1 MINFIKNDTPITIC
15 DIGASSIDK
24 TEFIDELF
32 NNTNSEL
39 IGFEPNEEE
48 FNKLEKNNPRKTFY
62 DYAIGDGSE
71 KYLNICKGVGMSS
84 FLEPDMDYLN
94 NFHGFDDFAK
104 IIKKTKVKTKKLDDV
119 KEKIDLLKIDVQG
132 YEYEIIQHGKDKI
145 KNSLVIQLETSPIPL
160 YKNEKTSSEVINQL
174 EKLGFS
180 LHMFNKVNTKPFKPM
195 KINNSIYQGLH
206 HLFQLDCVMINNFQN
221 IDSFSK
227 EDLTKL
233 ILIMFYSFKSY
244 DFVDYLIRIMDKKF
258 NLNLIEQYRKLNSSF
273 KILKKY

>member
-1 MINFIKNDTPITIC
+1 MINFIKNNSPIIIC
-15 DIGASSIDK
+15 DIGASPIDK

-32 NNTNSEL
+32 NNTNSKL

-48 FNKLEKNNPRKTFY
+48 FNKLEKNNPRKIFY

-94 NFHGFDDFAK
+94 NFYWFDENSK
-104 IIKKTKVKTKKLDDV
+104 IVKKKKIKTKKLDDIR
-119 KEKIDLLKIDVQG
+119 EKIDLLKIDVQG
-132 YEYEIIQHGKDKI
+132 YEYEIIQHGKEKI

-206 HLFQLDCVMINNFQN
+206 HLFQLDCVMINNFQS
-221 IDSFSK
+221 IDSFNK

-258 NLNLIEQYRKLNSSF
+258 NLNLIEQYRKLSSSF

>member
-1 MINFIKNDTPITIC
+1 MINFIKNNSPIIIC
-15 DIGASSIDK
+15 DIGAAPIDK

-32 NNTNSEL
+32 NNTNSKL

-94 NFHGFDDFAK
+94 NFYWFDEMSK
-104 IIKKTKVKTKKLDDV
+104 IVKKKKIKTKKLDDIR
-119 KEKIDLLKIDVQG
+119 EKIDLLKIDVQG
-132 YEYEIIQHGKDKI
+132 YEYEIIQHGKEKV

-206 HLFQLDCVMINNFQN
+206 HLFQLDCVMINNFQD
-221 IDSFSK
+221 IDSFNK

-244 DFVDYLIRIMDKKF
+244 DFVDYLIRILDKKF
-258 NLNLIEQYRKLNSSF
+258 NLNLIEQYRKLYSSF
-273 KILKKY
+273 KIVKKY

>member
-1 MINFIKNDTPITIC
+1 MINFIKNNSPIIIC
-15 DIGASSIDK
+15 DVGAAPIDK

-32 NNTNSEL
+32 NNTNSKL

-94 NFHGFDDFAK
+94 NFYWFDEMSK
-104 IIKKTKVKTKKLDDV
+104 IVKKKKIKTKKLDDIR
-119 KEKIDLLKIDVQG
+119 EKIDLLKIDVQG
-132 YEYEIIQHGKDKI
+132 YEYEIIQHGKEKV

-244 DFVDYLIRIMDKKF
+244 DFVDYLIRILDKKF

-273 KILKKY
+273 KIVKKY

>member
-1 MINFIKNDTPITIC
+1 MINFIKNNSPIMIC
-15 DIGASSIDK
+15 DIGAAPIDK

-32 NNTNSEL
+32 NNTNSKL

-48 FNKLEKNNPRKTFY
+48 FNKLEKNNPKKIFY

-71 KYLNICKGVGMSS
+71 KYLNICKAPGMTS

-94 NFHGFDDFAK
+94 NFHSFDDFAE

-132 YEYEIIQHGKDKI
+132 YEYEIIQHGKEKI

-160 YKNEKTSSEVINQL
+160 YKNEKTSSEVIYQL

-206 HLFQLDCVMINNFQN
+206 HLFQLDCVMINNFQD
-221 IDSFSK
+221 IDSFNK

-258 NLNLIEQYRKLNSSF
+258 NLNLIEQYRKLSSSF

>member
-1 MINFIKNDTPITIC
+1 MINFIKNNSPIIIC
-15 DIGASSIDK
+15 DIGAAPIDK

-94 NFHGFDDFAK
+94 NFYWFDEHSK
-104 IIKKTKVKTKKLDDV
+104 IIKKKKIKTKKLDDIR
-119 KEKIDLLKIDVQG
+119 EKIDLLKIDVQG
-132 YEYEIIQHGKDKI
+132 YEYEIIQHEKEKV

-160 YKNEKTSSEVINQL
+160 YKNEKTSSEVIYQL

-180 LHMFNKVNTKPFKPM
+180 LHMFNKVNTKTFKPM

-221 IDSFSK
+221 ISSFSK

>member
-1 MINFIKNDTPITIC
+1 MINFIKNNSPIIIC
-15 DIGASSIDK
+15 DIGAAPIDK

-32 NNTNSEL
+32 NNTNSKL

-94 NFHGFDDFAK
+94 NFYWFDEMSK
-104 IIKKTKVKTKKLDDV
+104 IVKKKKIKTKKLDDIR
-119 KEKIDLLKIDVQG
+119 EKIDLLKIDVQG
-132 YEYEIIQHGKDKI
+132 YEYEIIQHGKEKI

-206 HLFQLDCVMINNFQN
+206 HLFQLDCVMINNFQD
-221 IDSFSK
+221 IDSFNK

>member
-1 MINFIKNDTPITIC
+1 MINFIKNNSPIIIC
-15 DIGASSIDK
+15 DIGAAPIDK

-32 NNTNSEL
+32 NNTNSKL
-39 IGFEPNEEE
+39 IGFEPNEEG

-94 NFHGFDDFAK
+94 NFYWFDEMSK
-104 IIKKTKVKTKKLDDV
+104 IVKKKKIKTKKLDDIR
-119 KEKIDLLKIDVQG
+119 EKIDLLKIDVQG
-132 YEYEIIQHGKDKI
+132 YEYEIIQHGKEKV

-206 HLFQLDCVMINNFQN
+206 HLFQLDCVMINNFQD
-221 IDSFSK
+221 IDSFNK

-244 DFVDYLIRIMDKKF
+244 DFVDYLIRILDKKF

-273 KILKKY
+273 KIVKKY

>member
-1 MINFIKNDTPITIC
+1 M
-15 DIGASSIDK
+15 
-24 TEFIDELF
+24 
-32 NNTNSEL
+32 
-39 IGFEPNEEE
+39 
-48 FNKLEKNNPRKTFY
+48 
-62 DYAIGDGSE
+62 
-71 KYLNICKGVGMSS
+71 
-84 FLEPDMDYLN
+84 
-94 NFHGFDDFAK
+94 
-104 IIKKTKVKTKKLDDV
+104 
-119 KEKIDLLKIDVQG
+119 DVQG
-132 YEYEIIQHGKDKI
+132 YEYEIIQHGKQKI

-160 YKNEKTSSEVINQL
+160 YKNEKTSSEVIYQL

-180 LHMFNKVNTKPFKPM
+180 LHMFNKVNTKTFKPM

-221 IDSFSK
+221 INSFSK

-258 NLNLIEQYRKLNSSF
+258 NLNLIDQYRKLNSSF

>member
-1 MINFIKNDTPITIC
+1 MINFIKNNSPIIIC
-15 DIGASSIDK
+15 DIGASPIDK
-24 TEFIDELF
+24 TEYIDELF
-32 NNTNSEL
+32 NNTNSKI

-48 FNKLEKNNPRKTFY
+48 FNKLEKNNPRKIFY

-71 KYLNICKGVGMSS
+71 KYLNICKGPGMSS
-84 FLEPDMDYLN
+84 FLEPDMNYLN
-94 NFHGFDDFAK
+94 NFSWFDDFSK
-104 IIKKTKVKTKKLDDV
+104 IIKKKKIKT
-119 KEKIDLLKIDVQG
+119 KIDVQG
-132 YEYEIIQHGKDKI
+132 YEYEIIKHGKEKI

-160 YKNEKTSSEVINQL
+160 YKNEKSSSEVINQL

-221 IDSFSK
+221 IDSFNK

-244 DFVDYLIRIMDKKF
+244 DFVDYLIKIMDKKF
-258 NLNLIEQYRKLNSSF
+258 NLNLIEKYRKLGSSF
-273 KILKKY
+273 KIQKKY

>member
-32 NNTNSEL
+32 NNTNSKL
-39 IGFEPNEEE
+39 IGFEPIEEQ
-48 FNKLEKNNPRKTFY
+48 FNKLEKNNPRKIFY

-94 NFHGFDDFAK
+94 NFYWFDEFSK
-104 IIKKTKVKTKKLDDV
+104 IVKKKKIKTKKLDDI

-132 YEYEIIQHGKDKI
+132 YEYEIIQHGKEKI
-145 KNSLVIQLETSPIPL
+145 KSSLVIQLETSPIPL

-206 HLFQLDCVMINNFQN
+206 HLFQLDCVLINNFQN
-221 IDSFSK
+221 INSFSK
-227 EDLTKL
+227 EDFTKL

-258 NLNLIEQYRKLNSSF
+258 NLNLIEQYKKLHSSF
-273 KILKKY
+273 KIVKNY

>member
-32 NNTNSEL
+32 NNTNSKL
-39 IGFEPNEEE
+39 IGFEPNEEA

-71 KYLNICKGVGMSS
+71 KYLNICKGAGMSS
-84 FLEPDMDYLN
+84 FLEPDMDYLS
-94 NFHGFDDFAK
+94 NFFLFEEHAK
-104 IIKKTKVKTKKLDDV
+104 IVKKKKIKTKKLDDIG
-119 KEKIDLLKIDVQG
+119 EKIDLLKIDVQG
-132 YEYEIIQHGKDKI
+132 YEYEIIQHGKEKI
-145 KNSLVIQLETSPIPL
+145 KSSLVIQLETSPIPL

-206 HLFQLDCVMINNFQN
+206 HLFQLDCVMVNNFQN

-258 NLNLIEQYRKLNSSF
+258 NSNLIEQYRKLNSSF